1 MPKSINICLIG
12 QKFMGRT
19 HSNAFLK
26 VGKFF
31 NVPVLPVMHAICGR
45 DKTELRE
52 FQERWG

>member
-1 MPKSINICLIG
+1 MASSKQTINVCLVG

-31 NVPVLPVMHAICGR
+31 PELPLVR
-45 DKTELRE
+45 
-52 FQERWG
+52 